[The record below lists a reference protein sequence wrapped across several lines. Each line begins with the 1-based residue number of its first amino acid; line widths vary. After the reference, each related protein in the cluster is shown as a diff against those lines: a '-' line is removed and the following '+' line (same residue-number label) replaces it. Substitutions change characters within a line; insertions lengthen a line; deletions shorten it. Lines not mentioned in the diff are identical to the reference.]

1 MENKELRPMK
11 IVNDK
16 LVPDIV
22 KMLTMALTASQ
33 EAYEDA
39 TIEII
44 PNEEKIDVIVL
55 VDHIYLSTDDIEY
68 MNEVVLTSLE
78 EFTKETILVDSLNPD
93 ILRYYKTEGKD
104 YMSFTEPRKVIVDNA
119 FVGNCSEVAAII
131 GFSVGIEEP

>member
-1 MENKELRPMK
+1 MK

-39 TIEII
+39 IIEII
-44 PNEEKIDVIVL
+44 PNEGKLDVMVL
-55 VDHIYLSTDDIEY
+55 VDHIYLCTDDIEY

-93 ILRYYKTEGKD
+93 IWRYYKTEDKD
-104 YMSFTEPRKVIVDNA
+104 YMSFTEPRKVIVDNT

-131 GFSVGIEEP
+131 GFSVSIEEL